1 MRIFSVYLFNYSR
14 LVVFQ
19 DFGRLLMDSLS
30 AAGVSSDDME
40 SWKGALAVIV
50 NGIAPKNEIT
60 TRK

>member
-19 DFGRLLMDSLS
+19 DFGRLFMDSLS
-30 AAGVSSDDME
+30 AGGVSSDDME

-50 NGIAPKNEIT
+50 NGIAPK
-60 TRK
+60 

>member
-50 NGIAPKNEIT
+50 NGIAPKN
-60 TRK
+60 